1 MGALA
6 LLRKLANLHQKARTS
21 IRKNDSIQFRA
32 YITRE
37 HSFHSLRNF
46 TVSAIVPVF
55 FFDRRFQFQLE
66 LNKPK
71 DVVQRFALHGKISCP
86 FPSPPPPPQFATRTA
101 YWWLPSNLAWDGGNS
116 HRVLHQPLQ
125 RCIRQ
130 YEGTLG
136 MDMWSVRGCW

>member
-46 TVSAIVPVF
+46 TVSAIVPLF

-66 LNKPK
+66 LNEPK

-86 FPSPPPPPQFATRTA
+86 FPSPSPPPLPPPIRHQNGVLMSSFESSLRWRQQSPSIAPATPTM
-101 YWWLPSNLAWDGGNS
+101 Y
-116 HRVLHQPLQ
+116 QT
-125 RCIRQ
+125 I
-130 YEGTLG
+130 
-136 MDMWSVRGCW
+136 